1 VIALLDTHIL
11 LWWFEDPKRLSSAQR
26 RVLKRAGDRSAL
38 GVSDATFW
46 EIALLL
52 ERGRVRFALPLD
64 EWLARATAAPLVER
78 CGMSPAIAREMVSLS
93 VTRDWD
99 PADRILVATAR
110 VLGVPLVTS
119 DVRITDSR
127 LVATV

>member
-1 VIALLDTHIL
+1 
-11 LWWFEDPKRLSSAQR
+11 
-26 RVLKRAGDRSAL
+26 
-38 GVSDATFW
+38 
-46 EIALLL
+46 
-52 ERGRVRFALPLD
+52 
-64 EWLARATAAPLVER
+64 
-78 CGMSPAIAREMVSLS
+78 MSPAVAREMVSLS
-93 VTRDWD
+93 TTRDWD